1 MKKKFCVITSSRSDY
16 GLLKPFLEKAN
27 IHEKVELQL
36 IVTGSHLASE
46 FGHTYKEIEN
56 DGFEINEKIE
66 TLLNSD
72 TPVAITKSM
81 GLALISFSEAYNRI
95 RPDVIV
101 VMGDRYEIFSAVA
114 AAHVNQL
121 PVAHLSGGEV
131 TTGAIDDAFRHSIT
145 KMSHLHFTSIGEY
158 RNRVIQL
165 GENPE
170 TVFDVGEIGLEE
182 IKRYKLMTKSELK
195 NDLKFEFNLR
205 NLLITFH
212 PVTLE
217 NNTSKRQFENLLH
230 VLSKRTDTNM
240 IFTKT
245 NADTFGRVINRMLE
259 DYVKTYPQNS
269 LLVTSLGRL
278 RYLSLLQFVDA
289 VVGNSSS
296 GIIEAPSFQIGTI
309 NIGDRQ
315 NGRVKTK
322 SVIDCPPTKN
332 GINSAFKKLY
342 SPNFQKILCSLK
354 NPYESQDGSKIILEV
369 TLDYLKTRKDIKK
382 EFFDISVKNI

>member
-66 TLLNSD
+66 ILLSSD

-131 TTGAIDDAFRHSIT
+131 TTGAIDDAF
-145 KMSHLHFTSIGEY
+145 
-158 RNRVIQL
+158 
-165 GENPE
+165 
-170 TVFDVGEIGLEE
+170 
-182 IKRYKLMTKSELK
+182 
-195 NDLKFEFNLR
+195 
-205 NLLITFH
+205 
-212 PVTLE
+212 
-217 NNTSKRQFENLLH
+217 
-230 VLSKRTDTNM
+230 
-240 IFTKT
+240 
-245 NADTFGRVINRMLE
+245 
-259 DYVKTYPQNS
+259 
-269 LLVTSLGRL
+269 
-278 RYLSLLQFVDA
+278 
-289 VVGNSSS
+289 
-296 GIIEAPSFQIGTI
+296 
-309 NIGDRQ
+309 
-315 NGRVKTK
+315 
-322 SVIDCPPTKN
+322 
-332 GINSAFKKLY
+332 
-342 SPNFQKILCSLK
+342 
-354 NPYESQDGSKIILEV
+354 
-369 TLDYLKTRKDIKK
+369 
-382 EFFDISVKNI
+382 